1 MSKSIISVVRLGSQ
15 KQVTIY
21 LIEQQL
27 KCRRF
32 FDDLERIGLGPYDFE
47 PNLDQLILKNVELDD
62 GTDKTYMQYFRILN
76 KHSRQLKPEFRVIQ
90 RQAEEM
96 YDELVYLKKRSPQK
110 RKFS

>member
-62 GTDKTYMQYFRILN
+62 GTDKTYMQYFEILDR
-76 KHSRQLKPEFRVIQ
+76 HSRQLQPEFRVIKD
-90 RQAEEM
+90 RQ
-96 YDELVYLKKRSPQK
+96 KKCMTSL
-110 RKFS
+110 FI